1 MSSDLIVSQIKPVLL
16 KYGVTRSD
24 IFGSFAR
31 GDYNDKSDVDLLVDV
46 PRGTSLFDLGYLQ
59 EDLEKALNRE
69 VDLVSYNFINKHVK
83 KYIFENTLKVI

>member
-1 MSSDLIVSQIKPVLL
+1 MLSDQLISTIKPILY

-24 IFGSFAR
+24 LFGSYAR
-31 GDYNDKSDVDLLVDV
+31 GDDSAQSDVDILIETPDHF
-46 PRGTSLFDLGYLQ
+46 SLFDLGYLQ

-69 VDLVSYNFINKHVK
+69 VDLVSYGFVNKHVQ

>member
-1 MSSDLIVSQIKPVLL
+1 MSSNLIVSQIKPVLL